1 MRHSLLASLRAHLGR
16 LVAACLA
23 IVLGVGFGSLA
34 MIVHSSASH
43 GIDETVGA
51 QYKGIDAVVYPSRAT
66 VSPADIVKA
75 KQVPQAAA
83 VVTLTTAYLNA
94 AYPDQVRPTGI
105 EIDELHDT
113 TVIAGPG
120 TSSGRLPTATNEIAL
135 AARQAA
141 KHKVGVGDQLRIG
154 SYDGKSWTLRVVGL
168 IDDGNSVGTA
178 PAVVTPA
185 AMKVISPDAFV
196 RGIALAAKPGVSQVQ
211 LADATRAVVA
221 GELTTY
227 TGTEFIQHEVE
238 GYTHGI
244 DVLGGVFGMFALIA
258 LFVACLVI
266 GNTFTIVIAQRTREM
281 ALLRCVGASRRQVF
295 TSVLAE
301 ASVVGVV
308 ASAIGVVFGVA
319 LSALALTLS
328 REFDW
333 GIPKV
338 PLHLDVASVFVPL
351 LLGTLATLIAAVVP
365 ARRATKV
372 APLAALRPEA
382 APAAGSRAGVLR
394 LLAGFLL
401 LAGGGVLLAAG
412 AAMHQVLIGAA
423 GGAISFL
430 GVLAVGSL
438 LVPALIRLLG
448 ALPAR
453 GGGVPARIA
462 VANAVRNPKR
472 TAATTSALLIGV
484 TLISLTCVGIS
495 SVQKTF
501 DVSMSQQYPVD
512 LVVTGYKEKMPA
524 NAEQQLRDIKGIT
537 QVVPVSSVDVKAGSV
552 DAKAGSEDLAVTGID
567 QDKAGSVIH
576 NQQLAGQLEPGT
588 ALVAYRVMQG
598 LKLTEGSQITMV
610 SGQHKLSLT
619 VRMSVGH
626 LDPITVTSTDL
637 AKLAP
642 NAAVSGYWLA
652 TDPNA
657 NGPNVI
663 DAVQQSIPSVKDL
676 GVDGGLAERST
687 YTKIFDVLL
696 IVGIGLLG
704 VSVLIALVG
713 VGNTLSL
720 SVLER
725 TRENALLRAMGLS
738 RRQLRRM
745 LAVESLLM
753 ALVAAGLGIVLGLVY
768 GWTGTSALMGGQTVT
783 GGVEYA
789 VPGTLLI
796 AIAAVAAVAGLLAS
810 VLPARRAA
818 KVSPAGALAT
828 E

>member
-1 MRHSLLASLRAHLGR
+1 MRRSILSSLRAHLGR
-16 LVAACLA
+16 LIAACLA

-34 MIVHSSASH
+34 MIVHASASH
-43 GIDETVGA
+43 GVDETIGA
-51 QYKGIDAVVYPSRAT
+51 QYKGVDAVVAT
-66 VSPADIVKA
+66 GNATISPDDIAKA
-75 KQVPQAAA
+75 QKIPQAAS
-83 VVTLTTAYLNA
+83 VVTLTTAFLQA
-94 AYPDQVRPTGI
+94 SYPGLVRPTSLP
-105 EIDELHDT
+105 IDALYDT
-113 TVIAGPG
+113 THIAGPG

-135 AARQAA
+135 PARTAA
-141 KHKVGVGDQLRIG
+141 KHKLSVGQTLRIS
-154 SYDGKSWTLRVVGL
+154 SYDGKSWTVTVVGL
-168 IDDGNSVGTA
+168 LDDSKNVGTA
-178 PAVVTPA
+178 SAVATPA
-185 AMKVISPDAFV
+185 ALKIFEPGAYT
-196 RGIALAAKPGVSQVQ
+196 RAIAIAGKPGVTEQQ
-211 LADATRAVVA
+211 LADAAQAAVSKD
-221 GELTTY
+221 LRTY
-227 TGTEFIQHEVE
+227 TGTAYIQHEVE
-238 GYTHGI
+238 GFTHGI
-244 DVLGGVFGMFALIA
+244 DVLGGVFGMFAVIA

-295 TSVLAE
+295 SSVLAE
-301 ASVVGVV
+301 AAVVGAI

-319 LSALALTLS
+319 LSALSLALS

-333 GIPKV
+333 GIPAV
-338 PLHLDVASVFVPL
+338 PLHLDLSSVFLPL
-351 LLGTLATLIAAVVP
+351 LLGTVATLVAAVVP

-382 APAAGSRAGVLR
+382 APAAASKAGVLR
-394 LLAGFLL
+394 LILGFLL
-401 LAGGGVLLAAG
+401 LAGGGLLLAAG
-412 AAMHQVLIGAA
+412 ASQHQVLIGVA
-423 GGAISFL
+423 GGALSFL
-430 GVLAVGSL
+430 GILAIGSL
-438 LVPALIRLLG
+438 LVPALIRLIG

-484 TLISLTCVGIS
+484 TLISLTCVGIA
-495 SVQKTF
+495 SVRKTF
-501 DVSMSQQYPVD
+501 DVSMDGQYPVD
-512 LVVTGYKEKMPA
+512 LMVTAYNEKMPA
-524 NAEQQLRDIKGIT
+524 GAEQQLRDIKGIT
-537 QVVPVSSVDVKAGSV
+537 QVVPISKVTVKAG
-552 DAKAGSEDLAVTGID
+552 GQELPVTGID
-567 QDKAGSVIH
+567 QAAAGSVIH
-576 NQQLAGQLEPGT
+576 NPELVNQLVPGT
-588 ALVAYRVMQG
+588 ALLDYPTMNL
-598 LKLTEGSQITMV
+598 LKAENGTPLTIV
-610 SGQHKLSLT
+610 SGQHKLT
-619 VRMSVGH
+619 VKAQLATG
-626 LDPITVTSTDL
+626 LDPITVASTDL

-642 NAAVSGYWLA
+642 NAPVTGYWLA
-652 TDPNA
+652 SDPKA
-657 NGPNVI
+657 NGSQVI
-663 DAVQQSIPSVKDL
+663 ESVQQSIPTVKDL
-676 GVDGGLAERST
+676 GVEGGLAERTS

-753 ALVAAGLGIVLGLVY
+753 ALVAAGLGIVLGLIY
-768 GWTGTSALMGGQTVT
+768 GWTGTSALMGGQTVD

-818 KVSPAGALAT
+818 KVAPAGALAT

>member
-1 MRHSLLASLRAHLGR
+1 MRRSLLSSLRAHLGR

-43 GIDETVGA
+43 GIDETIGA
-51 QYKGIDAVVYPSRAT
+51 QYKGVDAVVYPSRAT
-66 VSPADIVKA
+66 ISPTDIAKAQQVS
-75 KQVPQAAA
+75 QAAA

-94 AYPDQVRPTGI
+94 AYPDLVRPTGI
-105 EIDELHDT
+105 EVDSLHDS

-120 TSSGRLPTATNEIAL
+120 TSSGRLPTATNEIAI

-141 KHKVGVGDQLRIG
+141 KHKIGLGDQLRIG
-154 SYDGKSWTLRVVGL
+154 SFDGKSWTLRVVGL
-168 IDDGNSVGTA
+168 LDDEKSVGTA

-185 AMKVISPDAFV
+185 AMKIISPDAFV

-211 LADATRAVVA
+211 LADAARAVVA
-221 GELTTY
+221 GELTVY
-227 TGTEFIQHEVE
+227 TGKEFVQHEVE
-238 GYTHGI
+238 DYTHGI

-308 ASAIGVVFGVA
+308 ASAVGVVFGVA

-338 PLHLDVASVFVPL
+338 PLHLDLASVFVPL

-382 APAAGSRAGVLR
+382 APAASSRAGVLR
-394 LLAGFLL
+394 LLTGFLL

-412 AAMHQVLIGAA
+412 AAMHQVLIGVA
-423 GGAISFL
+423 GGVISFL
-430 GVLAVGSL
+430 GVLAVGAL
-438 LVPALIRLLG
+438 LVPALIRLIG

-484 TLISLTCVGIS
+484 TLISLTCVGIA

-501 DVSMSQQYPVD
+501 DVSMNGQYPVD
-512 LVVTGYKEKMPA
+512 LTVTAWKEKMPA
-524 NAEQQLRDIKGIT
+524 GAEQQLREIKGIT
-537 QVVPVSSVDVKAGSV
+537 QVVPVSTADVKAGGQEMS
-552 DAKAGSEDLAVTGID
+552 VTGID
-567 QDKAGSVIH
+567 PAKAGSVIH
-576 NQQLAGQLEPGT
+576 NQELAGKLKPGT
-588 ALVAYRVMQG
+588 ALLAYSTMRALNVQ
-598 LKLTEGSQITMV
+598 EGSPITIV
-610 SGQHKLSLT
+610 AGQHKLTLT
-619 VRMSVGH
+619 VALSIG
-626 LDPITVTSTDL
+626 LDPITLTSADL
-637 AKLAP
+637 TKLAP
-642 NAAVSGYWLA
+642 TASVTGYWLA
-652 TDPNA
+652 SDPKANA
-657 NGPNVI
+657 PDVI

-676 GVDGGLAERST
+676 TVEGGLAKRAT
-687 YTKIFDVLL
+687 YTQIFDVLL

-738 RRQLRRM
+738 RGQLRRM

-753 ALVAAGLGIVLGLVY
+753 AVVAAGLGIVLGLIY
-768 GWTGTSALMGGQTVT
+768 GWTGTSALMGGQTVS

-818 KVSPAGALAT
+818 KVAPAGALAT

>member
-1 MRHSLLASLRAHLGR
+1 MRRSLLSSLRAHLGR

-43 GIDETVGA
+43 GIDETIGA
-51 QYKGIDAVVYPSRAT
+51 QYKGVDAVVYPSRAT
-66 VSPADIVKA
+66 ISPADITKA
-75 KQVPQAAA
+75 QQVSQARA
-83 VVTLTTAYLNA
+83 VVTLTTTYLNA
-94 AYPDQVRPTGI
+94 AYPDLVRPTGI
-105 EIDELHDT
+105 EIDALHDS

-135 AARQAA
+135 PARQAA
-141 KHKVGVGDQLRIG
+141 KHKVGVGDQLRISG
-154 SYDGKSWTLRVVGL
+154 YEGRSWTLRVVGL
-168 IDDGNSVGTA
+168 IDDEKSVGTA
-178 PAVVTPA
+178 PAVITPA
-185 AMKVISPDAFV
+185 GMKAIAPEAFV
-196 RGIALAAKPGVSQVQ
+196 RAIALAAKPGVSQVQ

-221 GELTTY
+221 GELTVY
-227 TGTEFIQHEVE
+227 TGKEFVQHEVE

-308 ASAIGVVFGVA
+308 ASAVGVVFGVA

-338 PLHLDVASVFVPL
+338 PLHLDLASVFVPL

-401 LAGGGVLLAAG
+401 LAGGGALLAAG
-412 AAMHQVLIGAA
+412 AAMHQVLIGVA
-423 GGAISFL
+423 GGVISFL

-438 LVPALIRLLG
+438 LVPALIRLIG

-484 TLISLTCVGIS
+484 TLISLTCVGIA

-501 DVSMSQQYPVD
+501 DVTMNGQYPVD
-512 LVVTGYKEKMPA
+512 LTVTAWKEKMPA
-524 NAEQQLRDIKGIT
+524 SAEQQLRDIKGIT
-537 QVVPVSSVDVKAGSV
+537 QVVPVSTADVKA
-552 DAKAGSEDLAVTGID
+552 AGQEMSVTGID
-567 QDKAGSVIH
+567 QAKAGSVIH
-576 NQQLAGQLEPGT
+576 DQELAGKLKAGT
-588 ALVAYRVMQG
+588 ALLTYPTMRG
-598 LKLTEGSQITMV
+598 LNVTEGKPITIV
-610 SGQHKLSLT
+610 AGQHKLTLT
-619 VRMSVGH
+619 VQLSIG
-626 LDPITVTSTDL
+626 LDPITLTSTDL

-642 NAAVSGYWLA
+642 NASVTGYWLA
-652 TDPNA
+652 SDPNA
-657 NGPNVI
+657 NARDVI
-663 DAVQQSIPSVKDL
+663 DSVQQSIPSVKDL
-676 GVDGGLAERST
+676 TVEGGLAKRAT
-687 YTKIFDVLL
+687 YTQIFDVLL

-738 RRQLRRM
+738 RGQLRRM

-753 ALVAAGLGIVLGLVY
+753 AVVAAGLGIVLGLIY
-768 GWTGTSALMGGQTVT
+768 GWTGTSALMGGQTTT
-783 GGVEYA
+783 GAVEYA

-818 KVSPAGALAT
+818 KVAPAGALAT

>member
-1 MRHSLLASLRAHLGR
+1 MRRSILSSLRAHVGR

-43 GIDETVGA
+43 GVDETIGA
-51 QYKGIDAVVYPSRAT
+51 QYKGVDAVVYPDQST
-66 VSPADIVKA
+66 ISPADIANVQKL
-75 KQVPQAAA
+75 PQAASVA
-83 VVTLTTAYLNA
+83 TLTTAYMEVS
-94 AYPDQVRPTGI
+94 YPDLVRPTTLP
-105 EIDELHDT
+105 IDALYDT
-113 TVIAGPG
+113 THIAGPG

-135 AARQAA
+135 PARAAA
-141 KHKVGVGDQLRIG
+141 KHKVTVGQTLRIS
-154 SYDGKSWTLRVVGL
+154 SYDDKSWNVTVVGL
-168 IDDGNSVGTA
+168 LDDSKYVGTA
-178 PAVVTPA
+178 SAVATPA
-185 AMKVISPDAFV
+185 AVKIFEPGAFV
-196 RGIALAAKPGVSQVQ
+196 RGIAIAAKPGVTQQQ
-211 LADATRAVVA
+211 LADAAGPVVSKGLETFTGA
-221 GELTTY
+221 G
-227 TGTEFIQHEVE
+227 FIEHEVKS
-238 GYTHGI
+238 YTNGI
-244 DVLGGVFGMFALIA
+244 DVLGGVFGMFAVIA

-266 GNTFTIVIAQRTREM
+266 SNTFTIVIAQRTREM

-295 TSVLAE
+295 SSVIAE
-301 ASVVGVV
+301 ASVVGVI

-319 LSALALTLS
+319 LSALGLTLS

-333 GIPKV
+333 GIPPL
-338 PLHLDVASVFVPL
+338 PLHLDLSSVFLPL
-351 LLGTLATLIAAVVP
+351 LLGTVATLVAAVVP

-382 APAAGSRAGVLR
+382 APAAASKAGVLR
-394 LLAGFLL
+394 LILGFLL
-401 LAGGGVLLAAG
+401 LLGGGLLLAAG
-412 AAMHQVLIGAA
+412 AASHQVIVGVA

-430 GVLAVGSL
+430 GILAVGSL
-438 LVPALIRLLG
+438 LVPALIRVIG

-453 GGGVPARIA
+453 QGGVPARIA

-484 TLISLTCVGIS
+484 TLISLTCVGIA

-501 DVSMSQQYPVD
+501 DVSMNGQYPVD
-512 LVVTGYKEKMPA
+512 LMVTTYKEKMPA

-537 QVVPVSSVDVKAGSV
+537 QVVPVSQVLVKSGGQEV
-552 DAKAGSEDLAVTGID
+552 QVTGID
-567 QDKAGSVIH
+567 PAKAGSVIH
-576 NQQLAGQLEPGT
+576 NPEAAAKLKPGT
-588 ALVAYRVMQG
+588 ALLDRSTMIM
-598 LKLTEGSQITMV
+598 LKLEDGSPLTIV
-610 SGQHKLSLT
+610 SGQHRLSVT
-619 VRMSVGH
+619 AQRATG
-626 LDPITVTSTDL
+626 LDPITVSSSDL

-642 NAAVSGYWLA
+642 TAAVTGFWLA
-652 TDPNA
+652 SDPKA
-657 NGPNVI
+657 DGSDVI
-663 DAVQQSIPSVKDL
+663 DAVDQSIPTVKDL
-676 GVDGGLAERST
+676 SVTGGLAERTS
-687 YTKIFDVLL
+687 YTKVFDVLL
-696 IVGIGLLG
+696 IVGVGLLG

-768 GWTGTSALMGGQTVT
+768 GWTGTSALMGGQTVD

-796 AIAAVAAVAGLLAS
+796 IIAAVAAVAGLLAS

-818 KVSPAGALAT
+818 KVAPAGALAT